1 MEDKGGVLAKLHE
14 KLCFVKSAEDLC
26 VGDIIYVGLHPA
38 DGINTKGYPTRLKY
52 IVVSGAKS
60 DRKQIA
66 AVLINSDNDFSES
79 KEWQNEQYLLYEKN
93 YRGILEYDSW
103 LDCFEIKELKVRKI
117 VARNAQKK
125 GRLNSYD
132 LSVMMRKL
140 KDSDFIEEHIKKI
153 YGINDFVLPDEDKV
167 EARL

>member
-14 KLCFVKSAEDLC
+14 KMCFVKSAEDLC
-26 VGDIIYVGLHPA
+26 VGDIIYVELDQD

-52 IVVSGAKS
+52 VVVSGAKS
-60 DRKQIA
+60 DRTQIA
-66 AVLINSDNDFSES
+66 AVLINTENDYSDSEDW
-79 KEWQNEQYLLYEKN
+79 KKEQYLLYGECYK
-93 YRGILEYDSW
+93 GILDYSSW
-103 LDCFEIKELKVRKI
+103 LDCFEIKELNVCKI

-153 YGINDFVLPDEDKV
+153 YGINDFVLPPEETVK
-167 EARL
+167 